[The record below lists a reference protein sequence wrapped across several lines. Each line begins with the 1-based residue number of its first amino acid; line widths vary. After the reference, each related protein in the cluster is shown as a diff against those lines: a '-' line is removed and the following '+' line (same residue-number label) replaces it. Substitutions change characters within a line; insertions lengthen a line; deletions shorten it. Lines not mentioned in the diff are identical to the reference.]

1 MRRIPSLAKYVFGAV
16 ALLLLFVVGLPVS
29 RWIAMTFG
37 LEMNLAIYVCG
48 MLAALS
54 AVMFLGSFGNQK
66 YAVECGIVIIG
77 TMTVS
82 TILTEVFKDGPF
94 NRDSLDFGAMMAGLQ
109 CALLA
114 VYVYERVTEK
124 RGDHADA
131 PESLDNV
138 TLGR

>member
-54 AVMFLGSFGNQK
+54 AVIFLGSFGNQK
-66 YAVECGIVIIG
+66 YVVEYGIVIGSVTI
-77 TMTVS
+77 MTLHRFSVEEK
-82 TILTEVFKDGPF
+82 LGV
-94 NRDSLDFGAMMAGLQ
+94 LD
-109 CALLA
+109 
-114 VYVYERVTEK
+114 
-124 RGDHADA
+124 
-131 PESLDNV
+131 
-138 TLGR
+138 